1 MHENSSIVEALSHSL
16 VVWIL
21 FSAAGFV
28 PLLPFAVLGTVIPDA
43 DIFYSFISD
52 KAPSLYL
59 FTHGGISH
67 SLAGAFFLSV
77 LSYGVVTSI
86 ALIGII
92 PFSLVAIGGVSGF
105 VAVLTGSLLHL
116 AIDVLACPG
125 IPLLAPVSD
134 RKYTIG
140 ILPGP
145 SILLACAAVGLVLV
159 TVPWLMEFSFAL
171 HFYTLIVLIYLAVR
185 GVFFLYAGIRIQ
197 GRKVPKVN
205 PFSWLAIS
213 EEEDHCTVQE
223 YSLVRGVIHESV
235 FLRYKHTSAE
245 EAKSALRLPEVR
257 RLLYYSYCVIAERIG
272 PELILSDPLRENGYL
287 YYPPHYTR
295 VAVPVG
301 DQP

>member
-1 MHENSSIVEALSHSL
+1 MYR
-16 VVWIL
+16 
-21 FSAAGFV
+21 
-28 PLLPFAVLGTVIPDA
+28 LLPFAVLGTVIPDA

-67 SLAGAFFLSV
+67 SLAGAFVLSI

-105 VAVLTGSLLHL
+105 AAVLTGALLHI

-145 SILLACAAVGLVLV
+145 SILLAFAALGLVLV
-159 TVPWLMEFSFAL
+159 TVTRLLEFSSGTSFL
-171 HFYTLIVLIYLAVR
+171 HPDCPHLPCSPRGIFPVCGYTDTR
-185 GVFFLYAGIRIQ
+185 TKG
-197 GRKVPKVN
+197 
-205 PFSWLAIS
+205 
-213 EEEDHCTVQE
+213 
-223 YSLVRGVIHESV
+223 
-235 FLRYKHTSAE
+235 
-245 EAKSALRLPEVR
+245 AKSEPVLLAGNHARMRNTAL
-257 RLLYYSYCVIAERIG
+257 YGSTAW
-272 PELILSDPLRENGYL
+272 
-287 YYPPHYTR
+287 
-295 VAVPVG
+295 
-301 DQP
+301 